1 MTLVHIELLL
11 TYRSD
16 RPLGR
21 VATFNRIQNMSA
33 SKTLNL
39 AILISGSGTTLQNI
53 IDKINDNALNARIQ
67 VVVCNSPDA
76 YGIKRAEQNSIP
88 TAIVQR
94 KDHSQT
100 ETFSNTIIEEIE
112 KYPVD
117 LIILAGFLHLFK
129 IPDSYAGKVMNI
141 HPGLIP
147 SFCGKGYYG
156 HHVHK
161 AAIDSGVKISGC
173 TVHFVDNE
181 YDRGPI
187 IIQRT
192 VHVDTDDTPDTLAQK
207 VFKEECIAYPEAI
220 RLFAEGKLKI
230 EKRRVRVL
238 NH

>member
-1 MTLVHIELLL
+1 M
-11 TYRSD
+11 
-16 RPLGR
+16 PG
-21 VATFNRIQNMSA
+21 

-39 AILISGSGTTLQNI
+39 AILISGGGTTLQNI
-53 IDKINDNALNARIQ
+53 IDKINDGSLNARIQ
-67 VVVCNSPDA
+67 VVVSNSPDA

-94 KDHSQT
+94 KGHYQSD
-100 ETFSNTIIEEIE
+100 TFSKSIIKEIEE
-112 KYPVD
+112 YPVD
-117 LIILAGFLHLFK
+117 LIILAGFLHLFM
-129 IPDSYAGKVMNI
+129 IPDSYVGKVMNI

-147 SFCGKGYYG
+147 SFCGKGFYG
-156 HHVHK
+156 HHVHE
-161 AAIDSGVKISGC
+161 AAIRSGVKISGC

-192 VHVDTDDTPDTLAQK
+192 VNVNADDTPDTLAQK

-220 RLFAEGKLKI
+220 RLFTEGKLKI
-230 EKRRVRVL
+230 EERKVRVL

>member
-1 MTLVHIELLL
+1 M
-11 TYRSD
+11 
-16 RPLGR
+16 PG
-21 VATFNRIQNMSA
+21 

-39 AILISGSGTTLQNI
+39 AILISGGGTTLQNI
-53 IDKINDNALNARIQ
+53 IDQINDSSLNARIQ

-76 YGIKRAEQNSIP
+76 YGIKRAEQNRIP

-94 KDHSQT
+94 KDHNQSDS
-100 ETFSNTIIEEIE
+100 FSKSIIEEIE

-147 SFCGKGYYG
+147 AFCGKGFYG

-161 AAIDSGVKISGC
+161 AAIESGVKISGC

-192 VHVDTDDTPDTLAQK
+192 VHVNADDTPDTLAQK
-207 VFKEECIAYPEAI
+207 VFEEECIAYPEAI
-220 RLFAEGKLKI
+220 RLFAEGRL
-230 EKRRVRVL
+230 RVEERKVRII

>member
-1 MTLVHIELLL
+1 
-11 TYRSD
+11 
-16 RPLGR
+16 
-21 VATFNRIQNMSA
+21 MSA

-53 IDKINDNALNARIQ
+53 IDKINDNSLNAKIQ

-76 YGIKRAEQNSIP
+76 YGIKRAEQNNIP
-88 TAIVQR
+88 TAIVQH
-94 KDHSQT
+94 KGHNQT
-100 ETFSNTIIEEIE
+100 EDFSNTIIKEIE

-147 SFCGKGYYG
+147 SFCGKGFYG

-161 AAIDSGVKISGC
+161 AAIESGVKISGC

-192 VHVDTDDTPDTLAQK
+192 VHVDTDDTPVTLAQK

-220 RLFAEGKLKI
+220 RLFAEEKLKI
-230 EKRRVRVL
+230 DERKVSIL

>member
-1 MTLVHIELLL
+1 M
-11 TYRSD
+11 
-16 RPLGR
+16 P
-21 VATFNRIQNMSA
+21 A

-53 IDKINDNALNARIQ
+53 IDRINDNDLNARIQ

-76 YGIKRAEQNSIP
+76 YGIKRAEKNSIP

-94 KDHSQT
+94 KDHNQS
-100 ETFSNTIIEEIE
+100 ETFSNAIIEEIE
-112 KYPVD
+112 KYSVD

-129 IPDSYAGKVMNI
+129 IPETYAGKVMNI

-161 AAIDSGVKISGC
+161 AAIESGVKISGC

-192 VHVDTDDTPDTLAQK
+192 VHVNSDDTPDILAQK

-220 RLFAEGKLKI
+220 RLFAEGRLKI
-230 EKRRVRVL
+230 DGRKVMISESVKE
-238 NH
+238 